1 MLKEVKIDGITLHLS
16 QPHTNDSQWIGQTEV
31 LEQLLACWLVVNDR
45 DLPLSPRLVGSPGI
59 GKTALAL
66 GRDEAD
72 ITEIITG
79 NAAIADDLTEQIH
92 PMAQIRLDA

>member
-1 MLKEVKIDGITLHLS
+1 MRGHTVFLSRIGNHLGLRRKINNMNDNQPAAAPAKDARETL
-16 QPHTNDSQWIGQTEV
+16 NDLFETEF
-31 LEQLLACWLVVNDR
+31 ESN
-45 DLPLSPRLVGSPGI
+45 I

-79 NAAIADDLTEQIH
+79 NAAIDEDLTEKIH
-92 PMAQIRLDA
+92 HMAQIRLDA